1 MNNLP
6 DAKAPSQDPQRHA
19 TPRPFRVRKR
29 SNVLL
34 EKASQQEL
42 VFLVLAMQDEYAKLK
57 ETMTNLTAQYKDLEA
72 ENEEVHTMMEKSATE
87 ISKLNEQISS
97 IESTTKASEQAHLAE
112 ISRLE
117 DERTNLAG
125 LFAKLYAKSEKAN
138 QRLLKQLEV

>member
-1 MNNLP
+1 M
-6 DAKAPSQDPQRHA
+6 
-19 TPRPFRVRKR
+19 
-29 SNVLL
+29 L

-57 ETMTNLTAQYKDLEA
+57 AQYNDLEA
-72 ENEEVHTMMEKSATE
+72 ENEVVHTMMEKSATE

-97 IESTTKASEQAHLAE
+97 IESTKKASEQAHLAE

-125 LFAKLYAKSEKAN
+125 VFAKLYAKSEKAN

>member
-1 MNNLP
+1 
-6 DAKAPSQDPQRHA
+6 
-19 TPRPFRVRKR
+19 
-29 SNVLL
+29 
-34 EKASQQEL
+34 
-42 VFLVLAMQDEYAKLK
+42 MQDEYAKLK
-57 ETMTNLTAQYKDLEA
+57 ETITNLTAQYKDLEA

-97 IESTTKASEQAHLAE
+97 IESTKKASEQAHLAE

-125 LFAKLYAKSEKAN
+125 VFAKLYAKSEKAN